1 MSKRTKAK
9 KPNVKKRPARKVA
22 TTRSTAGP
30 GFNFEDQVAAWLLTK
45 MLRGSSI
52 PGIRVT
58 GTQAQMQTQALGW
71 EIDDI
76 LIQGK
81 GESFETRQLAV
92 SCKSNVQVRSSGL
105 PADFIS
111 AGWRLWGKT
120 EPFRR
125 EVDCL
130 ALVTRGNNATFD
142 STWSDLKN
150 WCADGDVAS
159 AVAKIMATT
168 KHTKVFMSIKEPAT
182 VLGMSVSDEDAV
194 SLIRHL
200 HVIPLDF
207 QLAHSETEQDAITH
221 CREIIRSGT
230 VQEGQKLWEA
240 LVRIGEGTRLRGG
253 TVRLPELWRELSKQF
268 DLKDHPDCSSSWD
281 ALAKLTADCKAT
293 IETSMPTGFTMTRP
307 GITEDLIDSLSSNT
321 TVVLYGNS
329 GCGKSSLVKSVLDER
344 FSDWRQVW
352 LRSDDLDEALS
363 ERKRRNLGLL
373 HPLSEVLAST
383 PRRRNVLVIDAAER
397 INPDCEKKAKK
408 LIADLVPSGE
418 GNGESS
424 VWRVIISGQT
434 EAWANGK
441 LQELSGTLSPKVLEV
456 AEALPE
462 DVKGAL
468 RSSRQLAWLAIHED
482 AVAALTNLRA
492 LAWVIQAESIFPENS
507 VEAISVPAIADRLWV
522 YWTGGKTKLQNLLIQ
537 MAEREASFERSFA
550 ISELGLEFTGA
561 FDERPQ
567 QFPLRL
573 NARENRLEFQHD
585 LAADWARFQRLKEIA
600 HKTTQWAAFAS
611 NPLWHNSLRLL
622 GQRLLREPADV
633 GTAWDVAF
641 EAAEKAKATAPL
653 AADILLDS
661 LCLDPLAEQFLTERA
676 DFLFQDHG
684 ARLNRLL
691 RRFRH
696 VATVPSVPDAFLK
709 AYPSLHLYLEA
720 QHRTPIY
727 GRWPRVA
734 KFLAN
739 HKNRVADLM
748 SPVVAKLCETWL
760 TTTPPHLSSG
770 IAMPFR
776 KEFAEI
782 AVASARSL
790 QISQGK
796 GVMFMDD
803 SEKPIY
809 AAAFAAATDLPD
821 EVAEWAL
828 EMARRRPYRR
838 DIAEALAAFRR
849 QKDQEHAERL
859 RTDEAYRKRVGD
871 REGMSSFLP
880 SGRRLPPWPLGPRG
894 RVERHFREYC
904 LHSHALAQLMKERP
918 TVAAE
923 VLLGALIEDSP
934 EESYSRSPRL
944 DEGLGLEFDHA
955 GYPTAFWKSPF
966 FLFFQINSSVALE
979 ALLKLVAFCTE
990 RWEHEHADP
999 EHIPQIAIILEDGTE
1014 RVFKGGSRVFDWAQ
1028 TNSLHS
1034 GQLHSALAALERWL
1048 CIELDNGKDIAPILA
1063 KLLEHSNSV
1072 AVLGV
1077 LVNVGK
1083 YRPTLFS
1090 GPLRPLLGNRDL
1102 YNGDDYRMNA
1112 LQYHFDASSWIR
1124 DGEMVFEMA
1133 KQWTFAPYRRVPL
1146 REIATGLINSDPNTA
1161 AFLTGAARNWQMP
1174 SGEKEALEFK
1184 ILVAQLDPQNYAA
1197 SRDEQSGEETLHFEC
1212 PVDLQH
1218 EIAGFQQTAQPI
1230 LQALSFPYQCEQIL
1244 RTPKLLTDNEAEFLA
1259 TALTTIPGDEDEDT
1273 IRVAQAAIAST
1284 LATKAVPW
1292 LNGHPDVQREVND
1305 IVRNTIEGIGETKEY
1320 FQAASFPGSKRE
1332 LKFVVFAVMHRW
1344 LAGKDEAGE
1353 WDPQVLRI
1361 LTSRDESAVST
1372 LMHIAYTNRGR
1383 LGSKWWR
1390 LLQLGLLWSGLS
1402 ELTPRYGDAPC
1413 VAIHWVRWLRW
1424 LRGRKLSDSTASANS
1439 IDALAIARRVE
1450 RLRAARWQRTGT
1462 GEIIKS
1468 RRFPGGRR
1476 TPRRRHSSGLDTQVL
1491 EHIFSWLLNDTP
1503 ENSADGPQERRLA
1516 RMLWEFEVWRRYEDV
1531 EDDGEHGPPS
1541 QLGYNVLQKL
1551 ARLVLTCPP
1560 DEAETL
1566 WRPVLDLGGD
1576 GHYSVQHF
1584 LNCWF
1589 LQIAQQQN
1597 RPAIPQLLRTM
1608 LEFALG
1614 ASNWTEG
1621 RRWYRGEQL
1630 LRQLL
1635 GFDSDVFARLTNS
1648 ATIVVEMRDLYEK
1661 WARKHLSGNEDNVAG
1676 FCRFLASNAGAV
1688 IRLDGLLWLK
1698 ESFESEMGAS
1708 RWRRDETG
1716 SALVEFLDVIV
1727 SQEAQKVSADH
1738 KIREA
1743 LVGLAADLV
1752 ARQVSAALALQERI
1766 RRMH

>member
-9 KPNVKKRPARKVA
+9 RPNVKNQPARKVV

-30 GFNFEDQVAAWLLTK
+30 GFNFEDQVAGWLLTK
-45 MLRGSSI
+45 MLRGSPI

-58 GTQAQMQTQALGW
+58 GTQLQMQTQALGW

-76 LIQGK
+76 LVQGK
-81 GESFETRQLAV
+81 TEGFETRQLAV
-92 SCKSNVQVRSSGL
+92 SCKSNVQVTSSGL
-105 PADFIS
+105 PADYVS
-111 AGWRLWGKT
+111 AAWRLWQKA

-125 EVDCL
+125 GSDCL
-130 ALVTRGNNATFD
+130 ALITRGSNATFD
-142 STWSDLKN
+142 SIWSDLKI

-182 VLGMSVSDEDAV
+182 ALGMSVSDEDAV

-268 DLKDHPDCSSSWD
+268 DLKDHPDFSSSWD

-352 LRSDDLDEALS
+352 LRSDDLDETLS
-363 ERKRRNLGLL
+363 ERKRRNVGLL
-373 HPLSEVLAST
+373 HSLSEVLAST

-424 VWRVIISGQT
+424 VWRVIVSGQT

-468 RSSRQLAWLAIHED
+468 RSSRQLAWLAVHED

-492 LAWVIQAESIFPENS
+492 LAWVIQAESIFQENS
-507 VEAISVPAIADRLWV
+507 MEAISLPAIADRLWV
-522 YWTGGKTKLQNLLIQ
+522 YWTGGKTKLQNLLIK

-550 ISELGLEFTGA
+550 ISALGLEFTGA

-573 NARENRLEFQHD
+573 NTRENRLEFQHD

-600 HKTTQWAAFAS
+600 RNTAEWAAFAS
-611 NPLWHNSLRLL
+611 NPLWHNALRML
-622 GQRLLREPADV
+622 GQFLLREPADV

-641 EAAEKAKATAPL
+641 EAAEKARATAPL

-661 LCLDPLAEQFLTERA
+661 LCLDPLAERFLTDRA
-676 DFLFQDHG
+676 DLLFQDHG

-691 RRFRH
+691 RRFHH
-696 VATVPSVPDAFLK
+696 VATVPNVPGAFLK
-709 AYPSLHLYLEA
+709 AHPSLHLYLEA
-720 QHRTPIY
+720 QHRIPIY

-748 SPVVAKLCETWL
+748 SPVVAMLCETWL
-760 TTTPPHLSSG
+760 TTTPSHLSAG
-770 IAMPFR
+770 VATPFR

-790 QISQGK
+790 QIAQGK

-809 AAAFAAATDLPD
+809 AAAFAAAIDLPD

-828 EMARRRPYRR
+828 EMARRRPYRK

-849 QKDQEHAERL
+849 QKDQDHAERL
-859 RTDEAYRKRVGD
+859 RTDAAYRKRV
-871 REGMSSFLP
+871 EGRGAMSSFIT

-918 TVAAE
+918 SVAAE
-923 VLLGALIEDSP
+923 VLLAAMIEDSP
-934 EESYSRSPRL
+934 EESYSHSPRL
-944 DEGLGLEFDHA
+944 EWNLGLESDHA

-966 FLFFQINSSVALE
+966 FLFLQIDSAAALDT
-979 ALLKLVAFCTE
+979 LCKLIVFCTE
-990 RWEHEHADP
+990 RWKHEYGDP
-999 EHIPQIAIILEDGTE
+999 EHIPQITIILEDGSE

-1048 CIELDNGKDIAPILA
+1048 CTELDNGKDIAPILA

-1072 AVLGV
+1072 AMLGV
-1077 LVNVGK
+1077 LINVGK

-1102 YNGDDYRMNA
+1102 YSGDDYRMNA
-1112 LQYHFDASSWIR
+1112 LQHHFVGFSWIR
-1124 DGEMVFEMA
+1124 AGEMVFEMA

-1146 REIATGLINSDPNTA
+1146 LEIAKRLINSDPNTA
-1161 AFLTGAARNWQMP
+1161 SFLTRAARNWQMP
-1174 SGEKEALEFK
+1174 SGEKAALEFK
-1184 ILVAQLDPQNYAA
+1184 ILAAQLDPQNYAA
-1197 SRDEQSGEETLHFEC
+1197 VRDEQSGEETLHFKC

-1218 EIAGFQQTAQPI
+1218 EIAAFQQTAQPI
-1230 LQALSFPYQCEQIL
+1230 LQALSLPYQCEQIL
-1244 RTPKLLTDNEAEFLA
+1244 RASKLLTDNEAEFLA
-1259 TALTTIPGDEDEDT
+1259 TALTTIPSDEDEDT

-1292 LNGHPDVQREVND
+1292 LNAHPDLLRKVDD
-1305 IVRNTIEGIGETKEY
+1305 IVSNTIQSIGETQEY
-1320 FQAASFPGSKRE
+1320 FRAASYPGKRRE
-1332 LKFVVFAVMHRW
+1332 LTFVAFSVMQRW
-1344 LAGKDEAGE
+1344 LADQHEEGE
-1353 WDPQVLRI
+1353 CDPQVLRI

-1372 LMHIAYTNRGR
+1372 VMHIAYTNRDC

-1390 LLQLGLLWSGLS
+1390 LLELGLLWSGLS
-1402 ELTPRYGDAPC
+1402 ELTPWFEDTPG
-1413 VAIHWVRWLRW
+1413 IETNWQRWLRW
-1424 LRGRKLSDSTASANS
+1424 LRSRKLSDSTASANS

-1450 RLRAARWQRTGT
+1450 RLKAARWQRTGA
-1462 GEIIKS
+1462 GEVIKS
-1468 RRFPGGRR
+1468 RRL
-1476 TPRRRHSSGLDTQVL
+1476 PRKRHSSGLDTQVL

-1503 ENSADGPQERRLA
+1503 ENSADGQQERRLA

-1551 ARLVLTCPP
+1551 AQLVLSSPP
-1560 DEAETL
+1560 DEAGTL
-1566 WRPVLDLGGD
+1566 WRPVLDVGGD

-1584 LNCWF
+1584 LSSWF
-1589 LQIAQQQN
+1589 LQVSRCSDRSGIS
-1597 RPAIPQLLRTM
+1597 QLWRAM

-1614 ASNWTEG
+1614 ASNWTSG
-1621 RRWYRGEQL
+1621 RHWYRGEQL
-1630 LRQLL
+1630 LRQML
-1635 GFDSDVFARLTNS
+1635 GFDSAVFAQLTNS
-1648 ATIVVEMRDLYEK
+1648 TTLVAEMRDLYES
-1661 WARKHLSGNEDNVAG
+1661 WARKHLSADEDNVAG

-1688 IRLDGLLWLK
+1688 IRLDGLLWLN
-1698 ESFESEMGAS
+1698 ESFQSDRGAS
-1708 RWRRDETG
+1708 RWRREETG

-1727 SQEAQKVSADH
+1727 SQNVQQVSADP
-1738 KIREA
+1738 KVREA
-1743 LVGLAADLV
+1743 LVSLAADLV
-1752 ARQVSAALALQERI
+1752 ARQVPAALALQERI